1 MNPMTHPLRQF
12 MPQMM
17 QRQTPMVSQ
26 NPFQR
31 FGEMMAAMRNPMAF
45 VKQKFPDIPDQIL
58 NDPNQV
64 LRYMQQNCGVTDQ
77 DIQMAASQ
85 IPRY

>member
-12 MPQMM
+12 MPQTM
-17 QRQTPMVSQ
+17 QRQAPMVSQ

-45 VKQKFPDIPDQIL
+45 VKQRFPDIPDQIL
-58 NDPNQV
+58 NDPNQI
-64 LRYMQQNCGVTDQ
+64 LQYMQQNCGVTDQ